1 MSAVLPYL
9 RELNFCSMCLRVALA
24 MLVGGFL
31 GLDRE
36 MHGRPAGFR
45 TYMLVSM
52 AAACTTMLSQYLD
65 LMLRTAWKDAFEIVG
80 ARTDLVRLGAQV
92 VSGAGRSR
100 A

>member
-1 MSAVLPYL
+1 MGAVLPYL
-9 RELNFCSMCLRVALA
+9 RELNFCSMCFRVALA
-24 MLVGGFL
+24 TLVGGFL

-65 LMLRTAWKDAFEIVG
+65 LMLHTAWYA
-80 ARTDLVRLGAQV
+80 
-92 VSGAGRSR
+92 SGRRSSPASASSAPAPFWSRSAGRSR